1 MTARVLVVV
10 EQLRRPVPGGI
21 GRYAVGLLEGLRA
34 RGEGAGEVTL
44 FASRPP
50 GRWRAVA
57 GGGARTAADE
67 DPLARFGFGVRTSS
81 LPGPIMTRVWDLGL
95 GGLAPGEGVVHA
107 VSLAVPPLARSR
119 AHRRRG
125 GRRPALCVVVHDLAW
140 RRHPEATTPRG
151 RRWHEAAL
159 QRARAPA
166 RALVVP
172 SAVVAE
178 DLATECDG
186 GGPPVTVIPWGAD
199 HLPPP
204 DRRGAA
210 ALLAEQGV
218 EGPYLLSASTL
229 EPRKNLRRLADAYRQ
244 AVLSLPEPWP
254 LVVAGP
260 RGWGEEVLGNGSG
273 AAPGRVVMLGR
284 VDDGVLAGLY
294 AGAQV
299 FAYVPLVEG
308 YGFPPVE
315 AMSAGVPVVASSGVP
330 SVHFER
336 PDPAGRPD
344 QPVASAH
351 PAPAASA
358 HPAPA
363 ALVVDPGN
371 VDAIAEALV
380 MAAVDEERRGEL
392 VDRGR
397 ALVASRTWSAVAARH
412 RHLWDRLG

>member
-1 MTARVLVVV
+1 MTAPVLVVV

-44 FASRPP
+44 FASRQP

-57 GGGARTAADE
+57 GGGARTAAGE

-81 LPGPIMTRVWDLGL
+81 LPGPIMTRAWDLGL
-95 GGLAPGEGVVHA
+95 GGLRLGEEVVHA

-119 AHRRRG
+119 VHRRG

-159 QRARAPA
+159 QRSLARAS
-166 RALVVP
+166 ALVVP
-172 SAVVAE
+172 SVVVAE
-178 DLATECDG
+178 DLATEWDG

-229 EPRKNLRRLADAYRQ
+229 EPRKNLRRLTEAYRQ

-260 RGWGEEVLGNGSG
+260 RGWGEEVLGNGAG
-273 AAPGRVVMLGR
+273 GAPGRVVMLGR

-330 SVHFER
+330 SVQVER
-336 PDPAGRPD
+336 PDLPGRPD
-344 QPVASAH
+344 QPLPSDH
-351 PAPAASA
+351 PAPAASD

-363 ALVVDPGN
+363 ALVVDPEN

-380 MAAVDEERRGEL
+380 IAAVDEERRAEL
-392 VDRGR
+392 VGRGR
-397 ALVASRTWSAVAARH
+397 ALVATRTWSAVAARH